1 MAHFYGTLNGSRG
14 EASRC
19 GDKGSGFVAVAA
31 SWAGAIRTEL
41 FIDAQGRDSFR
52 VLEVEWEGKGQRR
65 LLAEGV
71 LGGVP
76 VPGKYATAI

>member
-19 GDKGSGFVAVAA
+19 GDKGSGLTAYAA
-31 SWAGAIRTEL
+31 SWSGAIKTTMYVNPKGQDCFKVE
-41 FIDAQGRDSFR
+41 
-52 VLEVEWEGKGQRR
+52 EVEWEGKGQRR

-76 VPGKYATAI
+76 VPGKYATVV